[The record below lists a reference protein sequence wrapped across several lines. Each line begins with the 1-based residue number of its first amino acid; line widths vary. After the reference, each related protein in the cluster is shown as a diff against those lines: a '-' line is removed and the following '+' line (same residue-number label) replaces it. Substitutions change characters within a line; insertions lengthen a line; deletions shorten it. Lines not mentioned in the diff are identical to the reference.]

1 VTDPSVAQEGGPFWA
16 PLLRPSCT
24 VSSLMAEVTDIRSKR
39 VLIML
44 VVMVVLG
51 LGLPTLAAYVFGSPP
66 PRGVPSRVTV
76 EATPAP

>member
-1 VTDPSVAQEGGPFWA
+1 MV
-16 PLLRPSCT
+16 
-24 VSSLMAEVTDIRSKR
+24 
-39 VLIML
+39 

-51 LGLPTLAAYVFGSPP
+51 LGLPTLAAYIFGSPP